1 MRRLVF
7 LLGCAVLLAA
17 LVSCGNKGDLVK
29 PGTEPAKGHA
39 AAAAAEPAYP

>member
-39 AAAAAEPAYP
+39 AAADSAHP